1 MSWSIHLICS
11 PSDRVGCVVCRI
23 NFHWNRFHLKKL
35 RLGWGCLYI
44 YILYMYMYNLIFIY
58 TYILSLYRR
67 KDGHMGFWVWLNL
80 LGFIPFFLILLQ
92 KGKKEN
98 KNKNNKKIIIIPFE
112 WIDGGSWQLSVYHYF
127 REQRKGKKGDKGVTC
142 IWETYHKIHKRA
154 KRKKKEK
161 GNGRLPLC
169 LVREDSYIHLG
180 LLSCDFNHIVIDH
193 CGKIIFISPLLSFAS
208 WDWNQTNPND
218 HVLFYSFPLFM
229 ILFYKKKNLI
239 LILIT
244 T

>member
-1 MSWSIHLICS
+1 MGEMSWSIHLICS

-98 KNKNNKKIIIIPFE
+98 KNKNNNNSFWMDWWRIMTAVR
-112 WIDGGSWQLSVYHYF
+112 LSLL
-127 REQRKGKKGDKGVTC
+127 QRTEKGKKG
-142 IWETYHKIHKRA
+142 R
-154 KRKKKEK
+154 
-161 GNGRLPLC
+161 
-169 LVREDSYIHLG
+169 
-180 LLSCDFNHIVIDH
+180 
-193 CGKIIFISPLLSFAS
+193 
-208 WDWNQTNPND
+208 
-218 HVLFYSFPLFM
+218 
-229 ILFYKKKNLI
+229 
-239 LILIT
+239 
-244 T
+244 

>member
-1 MSWSIHLICS
+1 MRLLHRWNVMVYTLDLLTLWSSGLRCLQDQLS
-11 PSDRVGCVVCRI
+11 LKSFSLEEAEVGVGLFI
-23 NFHWNRFHLKKL
+23 
-35 RLGWGCLYI
+35 YI
-44 YILYMYMYNLIFIY
+44 YILYMCMYNLIFIY

-142 IWETYHKIHKRA
+142 IRETYHKIHKRA

-161 GNGRLPLC
+161 GNGRLKVSL
-169 LVREDSYIHLG
+169 EIAT
-180 LLSCDFNHIVIDH
+180 LLSERRFLHSFR
-193 CGKIIFISPLLSFAS
+193 IIELWF
-208 WDWNQTNPND
+208 
-218 HVLFYSFPLFM
+218 
-229 ILFYKKKNLI
+229 
-239 LILIT
+239 
-244 T
+244 